1 MAWSSLLNIKANEL
15 CTKNEIIFPYT
26 LIFQIKKFKIKITK
40 LKISM
45 LGLED
50 V

>member
-15 CTKNEIIFPYT
+15 CTKNEIIFPY
-26 LIFQIKKFKIKITK
+26 IFQIKKFKIKITK